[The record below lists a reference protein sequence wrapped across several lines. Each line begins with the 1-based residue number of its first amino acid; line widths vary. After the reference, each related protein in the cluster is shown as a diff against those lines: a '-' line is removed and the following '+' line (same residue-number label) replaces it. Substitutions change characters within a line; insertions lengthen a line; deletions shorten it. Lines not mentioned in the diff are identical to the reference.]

1 MKEKENVLYK
11 ICKII
16 YTVLLKILFRPKAY
30 GKENIPNEG
39 ALIFAGNH
47 RHAFDPVVVMSNTK
61 RQVHYM
67 AKEELFKGIHGLIF
81 KNIGLIKV
89 NRDKTNPGAVLSAEQ
104 ILKNCGTIGIFPEGT
119 RNRTE
124 NKILKF
130 RTGAVRIAKNTNT
143 KILPFAI
150 RGKYKLFRKGI
161 EIEFGKPIDVSN
173 MEVEEA
179 NSYLEQEVLKLYNNV
194 K

>member
-1 MKEKENVLYK
+1 MKENILYK

-16 YTVLLKILFRPKAY
+16 YMILLKILFRPKAY

-89 NRDKTNPGAVLSAEQ
+89 NRNQSNPGAVLSAEQ
-104 ILKNCGTIGIFPEGT
+104 ILKNGGTIGIFPEGT

-124 NKILKF
+124 NEILKF